1 MDVVAL
7 MVSWGGG
14 VCGGAFMTLGIIE
27 ARSGRMVI
35 PGRLQRLEW
44 TRGEVRIH
52 GGVSAVMG
60 LALAIYGLTTG
71 FALLKPLNWT
81 QHAWLHVFTLLVW
94 LLIPAALTVT
104 PLLERHHERRWPF
117 NRRGVPNGP

>member
-1 MDVVAL
+1 
-7 MVSWGGG
+7 
-14 VCGGAFMTLGIIE
+14 MTLGIIE

-35 PGRLQRLEW
+35 PGRLQRL
-44 TRGEVRIH
+44 TPGEVRIH
-52 GGVSAVMG
+52 GGLSAVTG

-81 QHAWLHVFTLLVW
+81 QHAWLHVFTLLFW
-94 LLIPAALTVT
+94 LLILAATTAT

-117 NRRGVPNGP
+117 NRRGIPNGP